1 MTKVKTRVEAVKLTD
16 KIANVVEI
24 RSAAKVS
31 GRDID
36 AVLVARVQEGD
47 YQAFDLLVKKY
58 QHRLLALAQRFVGD
72 PDEAMDVVQ
81 DTFIKVYKSLPR
93 FRGES
98 AFYTWIYRITVNTAK
113 NFLASRHR
121 RPQSAEVELEELES
135 SQYGYALHEVA
146 TPEAEMY
153 RDQLELIVMKAIRN
167 LPEELRT
174 ALVLREF
181 EGLSYDDIAVVMECP
196 IGTVRSRI
204 FRARDAVNQK
214 IKIAQGVNEAEE
226 AEEKQTS

>member
-1 MTKVKTRVEAVKLTD
+1 VPQK
-16 KIANVVEI
+16 
-24 RSAAKVS
+24 
-31 GRDID
+31 DID
-36 AVLVARVQEGD
+36 LALVIRVQAGD

-81 DTFIKVYKSLPR
+81 DSFIKVYKALGR

-113 NFLASRHR
+113 NFLSSRQR
-121 RPQSAEVELEELES
+121 RPQSVDLDLEELES
-135 SQYGYALHEVA
+135 SPSGYALHEVA
-146 TPEAEMY
+146 TPEAEAY
-153 RDQLELIVMKAIRN
+153 RDQLEDIVMKAIDG
-167 LPEELRT
+167 LSQDLRT

-181 EGLSYDDIAVVMECP
+181 EGLSYDDIAVIMECP

-204 FRARDAVNQK
+204 FRARDAVDAR
-214 IKIAQGVNEAEE
+214 IKSASGEE
-226 AEEKQTS
+226 ITETVSG